1 MSESP
6 ASKSTASKSPAS
18 KSTSASPTARYRP
31 ETRLVH
37 SGTIRSEFGETS
49 EALFLTQ
56 GYVYDS
62 AEQCEARFKGEDPGY
77 IYSRYSNPTI
87 AMFERRMIEL
97 EGAEAARATATGMAA
112 VTTAVL
118 APLRAGDHVVASRA
132 MFGSCRYVVEDL
144 LPRYGIASTLVDG
157 LDLDQ
162 WRRAM
167 RPNTRSLFLESP
179 TNPTLDVLDIPAI
192 AEIAHAGGARLI
204 VDNVFATPIWQSP
217 LALGADVVVYS
228 ATKHIDGQ
236 GRCLGGVILSS
247 EAFIAEHIHN
257 FMRQT
262 GPSMSPFNAWVLL
275 KGLETLSVRVR
286 AQTETAAK
294 VADALATHPK
304 ISRLLYPGRE
314 DHPQADLV
322 KRQMRA
328 GSTLVGFEVKGG
340 KAGAFRCLNGLRI
353 SRISNNLG
361 DAKSLVTHP
370 ATTTHQRLKPEARA
384 ELGISEG
391 FIRFSAG
398 LEHADDLIE
407 DLFAALERV

>member
-1 MSESP
+1 M
-6 ASKSTASKSPAS
+6 SKST
-18 KSTSASPTARYRP
+18 ASPTARYRP

-37 SGTIRSEFGETS
+37 SGTLRSQYGETS

-87 AMFERRMIEL
+87 SMFERRMIEL
-97 EGAEAARATATGMAA
+97 EGAEAGRSTATGMAA

-118 APLRAGDHVVASRA
+118 APLRAGDHVIASKA
-132 MFGSCRYVVEDL
+132 LFGSCRYVVEDL

-162 WRRAM
+162 WKRAM

-204 VDNVFATPIWQSP
+204 VDNVFATPILQSP

-257 FMRQT
+257 FIRQT
-262 GPSMSPFNAWVLL
+262 GPSISPFNAWVLL
-275 KGLETLSVRVR
+275 KGLETLAVRVR
-286 AQTETAAK
+286 AQTDTAAR

-314 DHPQADLV
+314 DHPQAALV
-322 KRQMRA
+322 KKQMRA
-328 GSTLVGFEVKGG
+328 GSTLVGFEVRGG
-340 KAGAFRCLNGLRI
+340 KAPAFRFLNGLKI

-370 ATTTHQRLKPEARA
+370 ATTTHQRLTPEARA

-391 FIRFSAG
+391 FVRFSAG
-398 LEHADDLIE
+398 LEHADDLVE
-407 DLFAALERV
+407 DLFAALERA

>member
-1 MSESP
+1 M
-6 ASKSTASKSPAS
+6 AKSTTPSPKAHL
-18 KSTSASPTARYRP
+18 RP

-37 SGTIRSEFGETS
+37 GGTIRSEFGETS
-49 EALFLTQ
+49 EGLFLTQ
-56 GYVYDS
+56 GYVYET
-62 AEQCEARFKGEDPGY
+62 AELCEARFKGEDPGY

-97 EGAEAARATATGMAA
+97 EGAEAGRSAATGMAA

-118 APLRAGDHVVASRA
+118 APLKAGDHVVAA
-132 MFGSCRYVVEDL
+132 KQLFGSCRYVVEDL
-144 LPRYGIASTLVDG
+144 LPRYGIQSTLVDG
-157 LDLDQ
+157 LKLEEWQ
-162 WRRAM
+162 RAV
-167 RPNTRSLFLESP
+167 RPNTKSFFLESP

-192 AEIAHAGGARLI
+192 ADIARAAGARLI

-236 GRCLGGVILSS
+236 GRCLGGMILSS
-247 EAFIAEHIHN
+247 EAFIAEHLHN

-262 GPSMSPFNAWVLL
+262 GPSISPFNAWVLL
-275 KGLETLSVRVR
+275 KGLETLAVRVR
-286 AQTETAAK
+286 AQTDTAAK
-294 VADALATHPK
+294 IADALATHPK
-304 ISRLLYPGRE
+304 ISRLVYPGRE
-314 DHPQADLV
+314 DHPQAATV
-322 KRQMRA
+322 RKQMRA

-340 KAGAFRCLNGLRI
+340 KAGAFRFLNALKLA
-353 SRISNNLG
+353 RISNNLG

-391 FIRFSAG
+391 FVRLSVG
-398 LEHADDLIE
+398 LEHHDDLIE
-407 DLFAALERV
+407 DITAALEQA